1 MTKLEA
7 ALAEVARELGALG
20 IPYALIGGL
29 AVSLWG
35 EPRATLDID
44 ITVWVPPDR
53 TKAVVE
59 ALCERFASVSI
70 DPVGFVRGT
79 HVLPV
84 MTSQGVRADIVFATL
99 PAEKELIERAHAKDV
114 AGTSV
119 RVASV
124 EDLILMKLIS
134 ERERDTDD
142 ARRLLRRFGK
152 SLDRAYL
159 QPRAAALAEDMARP
173 EIVRAVA
180 EAFAANQVRPRNP

>member
-7 ALAEVARELGALG
+7 ALAEVASGLDGLQ
-20 IPYALIGGL
+20 IPYALIDGL

-44 ITVWVPPDR
+44 VTVRVDPGE
-53 TKAVVE
+53 TGEVVS
-59 ALCERFASVSI
+59 ALCGQFAAATS
-70 DPVGFVRGT
+70 DPNGFVGLT

-84 MTSQGVRADIVFATL
+84 TTSQDVRADIVFATL
-99 PAEKELIERAHAKDV
+99 PAERELIDRACSREV
-114 AGTSV
+114 AGTRI

-134 ERERDTDD
+134 ERERDADD
-142 ARRLLRRFGK
+142 ARRLLKRFGR

-159 QPRAAALAEDMARP
+159 QPRAAGLAEALARP
-173 EIVRAVA
+173 EIARLVT
-180 EAFAANQVRPRNP
+180 EACGG